1 LSTLGLVRSQVTVK
15 DQSYMRAMI
24 RHHPIAI
31 LISERSELADL
42 RVLELANDIVLARRR
57 AAPRNR

>member
-1 LSTLGLVRSQVTVK
+1 
-15 DQSYMRAMI
+15 MRAMI

-42 RVLELANDIVLARRR
+42 RVLELANDIVLAQRR

>member
-1 LSTLGLVRSQVTVK
+1 
-15 DQSYMRAMI
+15 MRAMI

-31 LISERSELADL
+31 LTSERSELADL
-42 RVLELANDIVLARRR
+42 RVLELANDIVLAQRR